1 NFERDEVV
9 DEPMEAPFYPATSCF
24 HKRNR
29 ILRVIF
35 IRMSAE
41 PQYGEVSVPADE
53 IQPLLQARD
62 FLGQS
67 LGAGLREHAPCLCG
81 SGSKYK
87 RCHGTQVE
95 AFFRR

>member
-1 NFERDEVV
+1 G
-9 DEPMEAPFYPATSCF
+9 
-24 HKRNR
+24 H
-29 ILRVIF
+29 
-35 IRMSAE
+35 
-41 PQYGEVSVPADE
+41 VSVPVDDPAPSAGE
-53 IQPLLQARD
+53 D

-87 RCHGTQVE
+87 RCHGAQVE

>member
-1 NFERDEVV
+1 
-9 DEPMEAPFYPATSCF
+9 M
-24 HKRNR
+24 
-29 ILRVIF
+29 
-35 IRMSAE
+35 
-41 PQYGEVSVPADE
+41 
-53 IQPLLQARD
+53 QARD

>member
-1 NFERDEVV
+1 
-9 DEPMEAPFYPATSCF
+9 M
-24 HKRNR
+24 
-29 ILRVIF
+29 
-35 IRMSAE
+35 
-41 PQYGEVSVPADE
+41 
-53 IQPLLQARD
+53 QARD

-87 RCHGTQVE
+87 RCHGAQLE